1 MITSVPIQNHF
12 FLSSIALFYLYTCH
26 KHYIFCLPTAVSTH
40 CLVYT
45 ISLLCTHT
53 QASHTASCTKPYTS
67 PLPVHHTHPEQVL
80 NATKDVPSR
89 SRGQG
94 LEPRSTYLSRPCSRL
109 PRPHT
114 TGVHTP
120 PAPVYTRDQL
130 QEGSSNYCTLL
141 CLRSAKERLSSAL
154 FF

>member
-1 MITSVPIQNHF
+1 MSFIRFPCTHILKCIHSAVPTYCHERQTQFERNKNMTFRIRQGILIRRYKKIDF
-12 FLSSIALFYLYTCH
+12 TTPDDKLWVQFKKLIFSFESIALFYVYTCH

-80 NATKDVPSR
+80 NATKMFLHV
-89 SRGQG
+89 
-94 LEPRSTYLSRPCSRL
+94 LE
-109 PRPHT
+109 
-114 TGVHTP
+114 
-120 PAPVYTRDQL
+120 
-130 QEGSSNYCTLL
+130 
-141 CLRSAKERLSSAL
+141 AKV
-154 FF
+154 

>member
-1 MITSVPIQNHF
+1 MINSVQFKNIF
-12 FLSSIALFYLYTCH
+12 FFVYCFILCVYMSQTLYFLFTHRRVYTLPSIHNITAMYTH
-26 KHYIFCLPTAVSTH
+26 PGFTH
-40 CLVYT
+40 CLVHKAVHKSPART
-45 ISLLCTHT
+45 PHPPR
-53 QASHTASCTKPYTS
+53 ASA
-67 PLPVHHTHPEQVL
+67 ERDQ
-80 NATKDVPSR
+80 DVPSR

>member
-1 MITSVPIQNHF
+1 MSQTLYFLFTHRRVYTLPSIHNIT
-12 FLSSIALFYLYTCH
+12 AMYTH
-26 KHYIFCLPTAVSTH
+26 PGFTH
-40 CLVYT
+40 CLVHKAVHKSPART
-45 ISLLCTHT
+45 PHPPR
-53 QASHTASCTKPYTS
+53 ASA
-67 PLPVHHTHPEQVL
+67 ERDQ
-80 NATKDVPSR
+80 DVPSR